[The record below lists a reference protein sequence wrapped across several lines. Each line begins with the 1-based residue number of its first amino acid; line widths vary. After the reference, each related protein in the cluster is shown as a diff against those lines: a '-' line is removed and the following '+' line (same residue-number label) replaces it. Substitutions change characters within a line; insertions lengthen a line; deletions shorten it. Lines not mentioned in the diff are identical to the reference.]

1 MTSFVN
7 RYTSAGV
14 ETGGRARQSRNCLGF
29 ASTYDAHHTAAP
41 LHVRASGERPK
52 WLISPRSFRVN
63 SLSSYYYSPVAHSTS
78 RLAHPPLLGV
88 TNE

>member
-41 LHVRASGERPK
+41 LHVRASGERGQNG
-52 WLISPRSFRVN
+52 SFRLAVFASTVSVVTTTRQLRTRLVD
-63 SLSSYYYSPVAHSTS
+63 SLT
-78 RLAHPPLLGV
+78 HPCSV
-88 TNE
+88 

>member
-41 LHVRASGERPK
+41 LQRASGQNG
-52 WLISPRSFRVN
+52 SFRLAVFASTV
-63 SLSSYYYSPVAHSTS
+63 SLVTTTRQLRT
-78 RLAHPPLLGV
+78 RLVDSLTHPCSV
-88 TNE
+88 